1 MIEIFIL
8 SIIQGI
14 SEFLPVSSSS
24 HLILASSY
32 LDYNNENLS
41 IDVSLHIG
49 SFFAVLIYFRNEI
62 FYFFKNK
69 DLFLKIIAASI
80 PTMIIGYILVKYD
93 LIDKLRSVE
102 IIGWTTLIFGILMY
116 FSDKFKNK
124 NKLKINL
131 SYKAVFFIGLMQVL
145 SLIPGVSRSGVT
157 ITAARFLNFKRFD
170 SAKISFLFS
179 IPILAAVSFFGLS
192 NIVLSND
199 LQFTFINF
207 TSIFLSFIFSFLTI
221 KYFLKYVESFSL
233 TVFVI
238 YRVILGI
245 IILAFA
251 YF

>member
-1 MIEIFIL
+1 
-8 SIIQGI
+8 
-14 SEFLPVSSSS
+14 
-24 HLILASSY
+24 
-32 LDYNNENLS
+32 
-41 IDVSLHIG
+41 
-49 SFFAVLIYFRNEI
+49 
-62 FYFFKNK
+62 
-69 DLFLKIIAASI
+69 
-80 PTMIIGYILVKYD
+80 
-93 LIDKLRSVE
+93 LRSVE

>member
-131 SYKAVFFIGLMQVL
+131 SYKAVFL
-145 SLIPGVSRSGVT
+145 
-157 ITAARFLNFKRFD
+157 
-170 SAKISFLFS
+170 
-179 IPILAAVSFFGLS
+179 
-192 NIVLSND
+192 
-199 LQFTFINF
+199 
-207 TSIFLSFIFSFLTI
+207 
-221 KYFLKYVESFSL
+221 
-233 TVFVI
+233 
-238 YRVILGI
+238 
-245 IILAFA
+245 
-251 YF
+251 

>member
-80 PTMIIGYILVKYD
+80 PTMIIGYI
-93 LIDKLRSVE
+93 
-102 IIGWTTLIFGILMY
+102 
-116 FSDKFKNK
+116 
-124 NKLKINL
+124 
-131 SYKAVFFIGLMQVL
+131 
-145 SLIPGVSRSGVT
+145 
-157 ITAARFLNFKRFD
+157 
-170 SAKISFLFS
+170 
-179 IPILAAVSFFGLS
+179 
-192 NIVLSND
+192 
-199 LQFTFINF
+199 
-207 TSIFLSFIFSFLTI
+207 
-221 KYFLKYVESFSL
+221 
-233 TVFVI
+233 
-238 YRVILGI
+238 
-245 IILAFA
+245 
-251 YF
+251 